1 MREAAK
7 SFSSTHADSSV
18 FVFSSFDL
26 FHTILGDPTTYGFE
40 AADVKRRGGSVWV
53 DHLHPTSKVH
63 DHIAEAIAKFLTE
76 IPTTNQVV

>member
-18 FVFSSFDL
+18 FLFSSFDL
-26 FHTILGDPTTYGFE
+26 FSTILHDPITYGFE

-53 DHLHPTSKVH
+53 DHIHPTSKVH
-63 DHIAEAIAKFLTE
+63 GYIAEAVAKFLTD
-76 IPTTNQVV
+76 IPTLEV